1 MSAVVLDVKGLSVAF
16 GGVQAVDG
24 LTFQVREGEVLSV
37 IGPNGAGK
45 TSAFNCITGFYK
57 PQSGQV
63 AFKGDDITGGRP
75 ANIAAKG
82 IARTFQNLRLFGELT
97 VLDNVRAGTHVRL
110 RQNAF
115 DAILRTPRY
124 RRSEQLATDESNKW
138 LDFVGIRSDRTA
150 QVRNLPYGE
159 QRRVEIARALA
170 REPQMLLLV
179 EPAAGLNHNE
189 KEELL
194 ALLRRISGLGIA
206 VVLIEHD
213 MGLVMEVS
221 DRIVVLSYGKEIA
234 DGTPAEIR
242 ANPDVIEAYLGVED
256 SSVRDEAERIA
267 AAAGQE
273 EA

>member
-150 QVRNLPYGE
+150 QVRKLPYGE

-170 REPQMLLLV
+170 REPQMLLLD